1 MTCSEADPGYSLATP
16 EQHSAYASS
25 YYGSYCGFD
34 SSSNGTLTNERKR
47 ASVYLSGTYELT
59 DKVEVY
65 AKVVHLE
72 TDTAGTLIIYSHLL
86 FGLQD
91 LSSMVVFIQRLQVH
105 IT

>member
-1 MTCSEADPGYSLATP
+1 MLCSDADPGYTLATP
-16 EQHSAYASS
+16 EMHSSYASS

-72 TDTAGTLIIYSHLL
+72 TDTAGTLDNLFTPFVWVAGPQQYGGIYSEAA
-86 FGLQD
+86 
-91 LSSMVVFIQRLQVH
+91 SSYH
-105 IT
+105 